1 MKNSPLVII
10 EEIEVIVVVIVE
22 ATVAVTV
29 AVIVVVI
36 EVMVVVVIGALIEVV
51 IAAVMITGVEEMEEL
66 MNYKDIRVIE
76 FNCKER
82 ELAIVIETAL
92 VVVTTAQV
100 TATEMIESLA
110 DLTERE
116 VGLMNLITHR
126 TIKER
131 QSPKVMGREW
141 QECLVQNAERCFQIG
156 MGMRSL
162 KDRVFKM
169 PKRITENRINC

>member
-110 DLTERE
+110 DLTGRE
-116 VGLMNLITHR
+116 AGLMNLITHR

-131 QSPKVMGREW
+131 
-141 QECLVQNAERCFQIG
+141 
-156 MGMRSL
+156 
-162 KDRVFKM
+162 
-169 PKRITENRINC
+169 